1 MAGGLNERSVNS
13 YYLLLKPIEDRYAV
27 ELNICISTDCKER

>member
-1 MAGGLNERSVNS
+1 MAGGLNKRSVSS